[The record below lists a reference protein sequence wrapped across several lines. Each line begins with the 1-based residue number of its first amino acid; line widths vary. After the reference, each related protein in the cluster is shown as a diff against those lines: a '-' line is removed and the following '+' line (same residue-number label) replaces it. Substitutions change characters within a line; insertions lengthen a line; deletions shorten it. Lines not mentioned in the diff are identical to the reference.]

1 MCNTSL
7 WNFFFVSRLYLYLRV
22 EKLKNRKER
31 DRTVDRLSNEYLSSR
46 FGKQAS
52 TIAVTEYRSGSIE
65 FSRKRLAFSRGGIVQ
80 TSLYWNFHRAD
91 RVLLPSD
98 RCLFCETN
106 RVLPRLSRTELDR
119 FALQH
124 SGDDLLVHARSLEE
138 RLIIIRRSSIEQ
150 CFDGAASLSRCD
162 PRSSIAAETT

>member
-65 FSRKRLAFSRGGIVQ
+65 FSRKRLAFSRGNCANVIILKFPSSRSSFITFGSVFILRNEPRPAPFV
-80 TSLYWNFHRAD
+80 TDRTRSIRASAF
-91 RVLLPSD
+91 RGRSAGA
-98 RCLFCETN
+98 
-106 RVLPRLSRTELDR
+106 RT
-119 FALQH
+119 
-124 SGDDLLVHARSLEE
+124 SLEE

-150 CFDGAASLSRCD
+150 CLDGPASLSRCD